1 MALVKPDADFGRMAF
16 EIAERVKSLLVP
28 LEDVCRYRE
37 QRREDFAS
45 FDAKPRE
52 KEAIAFSVAIAPGGV
67 NIVTPFFTLR
77 ELPVTEGDT
86 IIAIVQALL
95 DGRVRRVS
103 RLSSSGKA
111 LTAKT
116 YLRERG
122 GRMIFRHRMAGGL
135 MAGWTPTASRSRE
148 RFRPY
153 RT

>member
-77 ELPVTEGDT
+77 ELPVTGGHDHRDSPGAARWPGAARLAPFVLGEGADRQD
-86 IIAIVQALL
+86 IPARARGADDLPP
-95 DGRVRRVS
+95 S
-103 RLSSSGKA
+103 H
-111 LTAKT
+111 
-116 YLRERG
+116 G
-122 GRMIFRHRMAGGL
+122 GRAHGRLDAD
-135 MAGWTPTASRSRE
+135 
-148 RFRPY
+148 RFA
-153 RT
+153 